1 MKGTFACLALLFFL
15 SASARAQST
24 SPEEL
29 AFWQSVSATN
39 DPVELHA
46 YLAAY
51 PTGAFVAIAKYRLQR
66 RPSPSPS
73 PVAIPAAT
81 SSPARL
87 VPIRPSFRLVDGVTL
102 DLDATALRSASNLRL
117 TVVPSTAPIAV
128 ADPDRLASWIAP
140 RSPRHAPA
148 PDDPLRPPGT
158 GRTSPLLYEDP
169 NTGTAY
175 VLAARAPVTIEAGV
189 PGAMLVRD
197 LGREAALLGPIHF
210 EANHRDRPHAHPGRL
225 PESASARGMECAVVH
240 GSVKSSRASR
250 QTLIMTIGQPNARA
264 DPSGSSWRGAVCV
277 LSVSDAATLDR
288 VSAPQGRRPGP
299 RCGDADLLGE
309 RRAERPSG
317 AGSLHHQVIC
327 RCNQRCQSILV
338 WLTPVSRWWRLEPS
352 TLDITA
358 HHVNPAV
365 FRITITLAQLSVQ
378 CRDCAITLPDTQAR
392 AERRFPHRTRFPEAI
407 NIALVDIQFQHAR
420 RRAAGSRFPA

>member
-1 MKGTFACLALLFFL
+1 MITLFTGALAPAWSQRARLLLQVMLAYRHDLRYLSRSSTGDRRLKPRAHRASLAMNGTFACLALLLFL
-15 SASARAQST
+15 SAPARAQST

-117 TVVPSTAPIAV
+117 TVVPATAPLAV
-128 ADPDRLASWIAP
+128 ADPDRLVLDSTAV
-140 RSPRHAPA
+140 PA
-148 PDDPLRPPGT
+148 TRLHLTIPSGPPGT
-158 GRTSPLLYEDP
+158 DELRLYYIP

-197 LGREAALLGPIHF
+197 LGREAAQLGPIHF
-210 EANHRDRPHAHPGRL
+210 EANHRDRPMLIQGAFLNLRPRAEWNVQWFTGQ
-225 PESASARGMECAVVH
+225 AVEQ
-240 GSVKSSRASR
+240 ASR

-264 DPSGSSWRGAVCV
+264 DPSGSTGEAVCV

-288 VSAPQGRRPGP
+288 VSALKVGDPVLVAATPTSWGNAGP
-299 RCGDADLLGE
+299 SDPVVLDRC
-309 RRAERPSG
+309 
-317 AGSLHHQVIC
+317 I
-327 RCNQRCQSILV
+327 IK
-338 WLTPVSRWWRLEPS
+338 
-352 TLDITA
+352 
-358 HHVNPAV
+358 
-365 FRITITLAQLSVQ
+365 
-378 CRDCAITLPDTQAR
+378 
-392 AERRFPHRTRFPEAI
+392 
-407 NIALVDIQFQHAR
+407 
-420 RRAAGSRFPA
+420 